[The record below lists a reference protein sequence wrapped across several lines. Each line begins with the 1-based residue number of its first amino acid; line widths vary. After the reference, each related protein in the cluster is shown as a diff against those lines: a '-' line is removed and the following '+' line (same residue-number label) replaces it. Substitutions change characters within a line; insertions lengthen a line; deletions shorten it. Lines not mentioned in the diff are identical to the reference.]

1 MHKIGFSLN
10 KINTLQFAIIESAFD
25 DKNEKYGIETNLG
38 FGVDT
43 ENASVMSSV
52 KFQFEQDNNPF
63 LIIEASCEFNVA
75 DEFWTKFNGKDS
87 VTLPKGFMA
96 HLAMLTVGT
105 TRGILHA
112 KTKDTPFNKF
122 ILPTINVSEMIE
134 EDGVFEK

>member
-1 MHKIGFSLN
+1 MDNIGFSLN

-25 DKNEKYGIETNLG
+25 DENEKYGIETNLG

-43 ENASVMSSV
+43 ENTSVMSSV
-52 KFQFEQDNNPF
+52 KFQFVQNNNPF
-63 LIIEASCEFNVA
+63 LIIEASCEFNVV

-87 VTLPKGFMA
+87 VILPKGFMA

-112 KTKDTPFNKF
+112 KTKDTDFNKF
-122 ILPTINVSEMIE
+122 ILPTINVSKMLVK
-134 EDGVFEK
+134 DGVFEK